1 MTKWKVICAAR
12 ATIQEVWHVDADSAE
27 SAREIM
33 EDYAANGGEG
43 VEFIGQDV
51 DGEEEEREVRCVL
64 ELPEDFPPVPVC
76 AREAAPDL
84 LAAAPDLLAA
94 CEAAAQLLLNDPN
107 RVRDGW
113 MTDIIR
119 QLRKAIA
126 KANGAAA
133 VEQEFPSLSL
143 DNMSRET
150 PWENE
155 Q

>member
-1 MTKWKVICAAR
+1 MDNQETMRQQVDIWVRLTYDAD
-12 ATIQEVWHVDADSAE
+12 ATLTAQQLEAQASDDIGRLLDADSGAKIELCQFHIERIAE
-27 SAREIM
+27 EAEIR
-33 EDYAANGGEG
+33 
-43 VEFIGQDV
+43 
-51 DGEEEEREVRCVL
+51 DGL
-64 ELPEDFPPVPVC
+64 ND
-76 AREAAPDL
+76 
-84 LAAAPDLLAA
+84 AAPDLLAA